1 MVDTNTLQV
10 TLNIDTFIT
19 FVYLFFFE
27 IQASE
32 SFNCTL
38 RHILNPCEVPVIEIS
53 NLNYT
58 FLFLKVT
65 YFCTDLLYY
74 IIVTILGCLIEY

>member
-10 TLNIDTFIT
+10 TLNIGTFIT
-19 FVYLFFFE
+19 FAYLFFYE

-65 YFCTDLLYY
+65 
-74 IIVTILGCLIEY
+74 